1 MPPRKGSL
9 KRNMEEQF
17 VNLKQEDMTVTEY
30 FVKFNELA
38 KFAPHRV
45 DTEELKARCFRNG
58 LKSLVLEKLDV
69 L

>member
-1 MPPRKGSL
+1 
-9 KRNMEEQF
+9 MEEQF
-17 VNLKQEDMTVTEY
+17 LNLKQEDMTVTEY

-45 DTEELKARCFRNG
+45 DTEELKARCFRNR